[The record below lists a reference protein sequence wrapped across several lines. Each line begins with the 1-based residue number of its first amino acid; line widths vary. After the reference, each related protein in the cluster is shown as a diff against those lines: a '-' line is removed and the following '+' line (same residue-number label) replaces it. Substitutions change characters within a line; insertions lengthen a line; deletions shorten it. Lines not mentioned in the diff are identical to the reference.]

1 MASIVLTQVYL
12 AQKSPTDSSQPLYVV
27 PGSDN
32 PLAIDQPEIIG
43 VGVVYNLDG
52 TILDA
57 RQVYV
62 AGLVTPIYVADSY
75 ATVKQYID
83 QN

>member
-1 MASIVLTQVYL
+1 MDQSE
-12 AQKSPTDSSQPLYVV
+12 PLYVAPV
-27 PGSDN
+27 SGN
-32 PLAIDQPEIIG
+32 PLAIDQSQIIG

-62 AGLVTPIYVADSY
+62 TGLVTPIYVADSY
-75 ATVKQYID
+75 ATVKGYID
-83 QN
+83 LN

>member
-1 MASIVLTQVYL
+1 MASVVLTQVYL
-12 AQKSPTDSSQPLYVV
+12 AVKAPVDQSEPLYVA
-27 PGSDN
+27 PGSGN
-32 PLAIDQPEIIG
+32 PLAIDQSQIIG

-62 AGLVTPIYVADSY
+62 TGLVTPIYVADSY
-75 ATVKQYID
+75 ATVKGYID
-83 QN
+83 LN